1 MYRTRCRIVF
11 YYLFTAAAFTFAR
24 AVSRLENQI
33 RLVNRRGLAVDL
45 MVEGRAETLAFLLA
59 TTSYFY
65 RNHPQQVP
73 VA

>member
-1 MYRTRCRIVF
+1 MRAA
-11 YYLFTAAAFTFAR
+11 TAGAR
-24 AVSRLENQI
+24 ALTCAPIANRPENQI
-33 RLVNRRGLAVDL
+33 RLVNRLGLAVGL
-45 MVEGRAETLAFLLA
+45 MVEARAETLAFLLA

>member
-1 MYRTRCRIVF
+1 MLIYSLPLPTF
-11 YYLFTAAAFTFAR
+11 DPTA
-24 AVSRLENQI
+24 SRLESQI
-33 RLVNRRGLAVDL
+33 RLVNRLGLAVGL
-45 MVEGRAETLAFLLA
+45 MVEARAETLAFLLA